1 MLPLPRQ
8 VLRTRAS
15 NRMRSARSLFAGVA
29 ASLCGAALILSSGC
43 QKEEEDTATPHRME
57 VAFEGKLDP
66 KYLGSWKAK
75 DGSSLDL
82 KSDGTMDLVAI
93 SQGPTGASKKS
104 LSGHWLSKD
113 GDLLLQYAQGG
124 SLATIKSA
132 AERTGSTL
140 TLVQAGNHFKTVYQL
155 EGAKK

>member
-1 MLPLPRQ
+1 
-8 VLRTRAS
+8 
-15 NRMRSARSLFAGVA
+15 
-29 ASLCGAALILSSGC
+29 
-43 QKEEEDTATPHRME
+43 ME